1 MKDLVARVQAMLAEH
16 LGLPEGYE
24 IALGV
29 GGSTAFWDAA
39 AFSLV
44 RERAQHLSFGEF
56 GSKFAKATDQAP
68 FLAPSDI
75 RTSEPGTRPEP
86 EAVAARRGLP
96 LEHVAPAPM
105 LRAKAAGLAAKAGA

>member
-1 MKDLVARVQAMLAEH
+1 
-16 LGLPEGYE
+16 
-24 IALGV
+24 
-29 GGSTAFWDAA
+29 GSTAFWDAA

-86 EAVAARRGLP
+86 EAVAGVDVYAWPHNETSTG
-96 LEHVAPAPM
+96 VMAPVVRP
-105 LRAKAAGLAAKAGA
+105 AGID